1 MRIALLL
8 ATLLSCTAPLE
19 LHHYPNTGTVQNLR
33 YRFEPT
39 DQLMPYSL
47 YVPTSYDGS
56 KRFPVIFALHGL
68 YSHCWQVINYPGFVD
83 SAEKHG
89 YILVA
94 PTGCNVR
101 GWYGMYGPTHSRSE
115 PNNLGEL
122 SERDVL
128 NVITLIRDEFNID
141 SRRIYLYGH
150 SMGGGGAFHLLAKYP
165 EQFAAI
171 ATVAPAYFVE
181 GRSTKL
187 ADSHSAILVI
197 QGEKDRMVD
206 VKATRT
212 LVEELKDDGHQVE
225 YIEVS
230 GGNHLFPAWTHWD
243 QVFELYNNNQ
253 SANISPAPI
262 YH

>member
-1 MRIALLL
+1 MRTALLL
-8 ATLLSCTAPLE
+8 VTLLSCTAPLKP
-19 LHHYPNTGTVQNLR
+19 HHYPNTGAVQNLS

-39 DQLMPYSL
+39 NQLLPYSL

-56 KRFPVIFALHGL
+56 KKFPVIFALHGL
-68 YSHCWQVINYPGFVD
+68 NSHSWQIINYPGFVA

-94 PTGCNVR
+94 PTGFNDR
-101 GWYGMYGPTHSRSE
+101 GWYGMYGPTHPRSE

-128 NVITLIRDEFNID
+128 NVIALIRDEFNIN
-141 SRRIYLYGH
+141 SKRIYLYGH

-181 GRSTKL
+181 GRSARL

-206 VKATRT
+206 VKGTRS
-212 LVEELKDDGHQVE
+212 LIEDLEDDGHDVE

-243 QVFELYNNNQ
+243 QVFDLYNNNQ
-253 SANISPAPI
+253 LSKMSPTPI

>member
-94 PTGCNVR
+94 PTGFNDR
-101 GWYGMYGPTHSRSE
+101 GWYGMYGPTHPKSE

-181 GRSTKL
+181 GRSTRL

-206 VKATRT
+206 VKGTRS
-212 LVEELKDDGHQVE
+212 LVEELEDNGHDV
-225 YIEVS
+225 
-230 GGNHLFPAWTHWD
+230 
-243 QVFELYNNNQ
+243 
-253 SANISPAPI
+253 
-262 YH
+262 